1 MKKTIKIIILIFC
14 LLVFLI
20 ILFYKIYR
28 NSKEYYITDNEYLYD
43 VAVDY
48 LKELDS
54 NEINSEHDKNG
65 YHFFID
71 YDGIAITEDNNNKY
85 AYMWVLGE
93 SYYLEKEDVKLASG
107 YSVFYKFTFNNNKII
122 KVETTRDCIE
132 YVKSVKEMCPNK
144 QIEKLVLNYDCKLS
158 VKEQV
163 NKYYLEH

>member
-1 MKKTIKIIILIFC
+1 MEYGISAANRGAFVSL
-14 LLVFLI
+14 
-20 ILFYKIYR
+20 ILFNKIYR

-85 AYMWVLGE
+85 AYMWLLGE
-93 SYYLEKEDVKLASG
+93 SYYL
-107 YSVFYKFTFNNNKII
+107 
-122 KVETTRDCIE
+122 
-132 YVKSVKEMCPNK
+132 
-144 QIEKLVLNYDCKLS
+144 
-158 VKEQV
+158 
-163 NKYYLEH
+163 